1 MLYLATTPSD
11 AIRQAMLDGE
21 IGQLTTPR
29 AGDRIVGLVK
39 WALDNGCYSPDWDET
54 GWRRGIERYSTI
66 PGCLFATCP
75 DVVGDA
81 RQTDERWP
89 VYAPMLWRLGYK
101 VAYVLQDGV
110 TEIPWDADAVFIG
123 GTTQFK
129 LSIAAG
135 TLAHEAKRRGLH
147 VHMGRVNS
155 FRRIQYAY
163 DFGCDTAD
171 GTFLTYA
178 PDHNLER
185 LRNWYRK
192 INGTQ
197 PLGIY
202 GQDIS

>member
-1 MLYLATTPSD
+1 
-11 AIRQAMLDGE
+11 MLDGE

-29 AGDRIVGLVK
+29 AGDRIVPGVT
-39 WALDNGCYSPDWDET
+39 WALDNGCFNPAWDRI
-54 GWRRGIERYSTI
+54 GWLRGLERYSSV
-66 PGCLFATCP
+66 PGCLFASVP

-81 RQTDERWP
+81 QATLDLWHRDWDTVKQ
-89 VYAPMLWRLGYK
+89 YGFAP
-101 VAYVLQDGV
+101 AYVLQDGCTV
-110 TEIPWDADAVFIG
+110 IPFDAEAVFIG
-123 GTTQFK
+123 GTTAFK
-129 LSIAAG
+129 LSIEAG

-155 FRRIQYAY
+155 FRRVQYAY

-178 PDHNLER
+178 PDHNLGR

-202 GQDIS
+202 GQDTP